1 MHGIVAYRSTFLTPN
16 VCEKIHQ
23 FLSRTRKDAHKRKL
37 VPCFLPH
44 GVDRYRSVISFL
56 RSTTAM
62 RFDNK
67 AAAAADVM
75 TTTTTATAV
84 KRKTKESQTLYPG
97 Y

>member
-1 MHGIVAYRSTFLTPN
+1 
-16 VCEKIHQ
+16 
-23 FLSRTRKDAHKRKL
+23 
-37 VPCFLPH
+37 
-44 GVDRYRSVISFL
+44 
-56 RSTTAM
+56 M

-75 TTTTTATAV
+75 TTTTTPKAV